1 VARSI
6 FNSNGSNFVT
16 LGQISN
22 ERVEIRTETIL
33 NLVSTQKRRV
43 QEKGGKVAEEEKNK
57 KKDRAF
63 ASQ

>member
-1 VARSI
+1 
-6 FNSNGSNFVT
+6 VT